1 MMVMQRK
8 LTYFAGVFI
17 FIICLI
23 LNKITFFPKENT
35 HSEIL
40 KDSIQTPIS
49 RHQSLIIHSEKDS
62 PSRNLL
68 LHEGKISPMGVNQH
82 NTSSKDVNLH
92 HEEVKEVNN
101 SNKANVISKSG
112 VHDPCN
118 DSLCLNYLSGEVMK
132 KFQSCQKIYKNKLK
146 SKAKRISNVSES
158 CHFRDGK
165 GKLIIK

>member
-1 MMVMQRK
+1 MKVMQRK
-8 LTYFAGVFI
+8 LTYFACVFM

-23 LNKITFFPKENT
+23 WNKITFFPKKNT
-35 HSEIL
+35 HSKIL
-40 KDSIQTPIS
+40 KDSIQTSIS
-49 RHQSLIIHSEKDS
+49 SHQTLIVHSEKDL
-62 PSRNLL
+62 PSGYLL
-68 LHEGKISPMGVNQH
+68 FHEEKISPMGVNQH
-82 NTSSKDVNLH
+82 NTSSKDVNSH

-146 SKAKRISNVSES
+146 SKAKRISNISES
-158 CHFRDGK
+158 CHFRDEK